1 MHSHCTS
8 LCLSCTISRSRAPAS
23 ETVKT
28 CIKIVS
34 GYQGVIRIGVTEQA
48 TDGEEDFCHCECWR
62 PLRAQDVEA
71 DCPVAVDVGVVYAGG
86 ECKFRGFEW
95 IVRGEVDVEEKHPTL
110 KRGICRAK
118 NGGLRKD
125 FKLGGLKKNVRTT
138 NLPMKGIIP
147 HRPGAALSWW
157 VVSDVLQL
165 LVNPLQSH
173 PLGGWGAIGGGKGE
187 LGH

>member
-8 LCLSCTISRSRAPAS
+8 LCLSCTISRSQAPAS

-95 IVRGEVDVEEKHPTL
+95 IVRGEVNVEEKHPTL

-118 NGGLRKD
+118 NGGLRMFLNQENFWRGEQPTCQWKGSSPTGPALHCAGGSLAMSFNSLLILFRAIPSGCG
-125 FKLGGLKKNVRTT
+125 FK
-138 NLPMKGIIP
+138 
-147 HRPGAALSWW
+147 W
-157 VVSDVLQL
+157 
-165 LVNPLQSH
+165 
-173 PLGGWGAIGGGKGE
+173 GWEKGE
-187 LGH
+187 VEH